1 MNATADRILDA
12 GQELIQTGGFSAM
25 SFQDIA
31 SEVGIRKPSI
41 IHHFP
46 TKAELGVAIIRRYR
60 DTFAAQLQQISE
72 DPAKSSW
79 DALEFYFSPYL
90 FLASTPDKVCLC
102 GALAGEIPVLPEVMR
117 VEVKQFIEAHQRW
130 LEEILRE
137 GVERGE
143 FVLIDSPKS
152 LSRVI
157 FNSLQGSL
165 LVTRSTGDVSQL
177 KEIINAMR
185 KLVKSESS
193 IQQIR

>member
-60 DTFAAQLQQISE
+60 DTFTAQLQQISE

-102 GALAGEIPVLPEVMR
+102 GALAGEIPVLPGVMR
-117 VEVKQFIEAHQRW
+117 VEEKQFIEAHQRW

-143 FVLIDSPKS
+143 LVLIDSPKS

-165 LVTRSTGDVSQL
+165 LVTRSTRDVSQL

>member
-143 FVLIDSPKS
+143 LMLIDSSKS

-165 LVTRSTGDVSQL
+165 LVRRSTEDVSQL

-193 IQQIR
+193 IQKIR

>member
-12 GQELIQTGGFSAM
+12 GQVLIQTGGFSAM

-41 IHHFP
+41 IHHFA

-143 FVLIDSPKS
+143 LMLIDSPKS

-165 LVTRSTGDVSQL
+165 LVRRSTEDVSQL

>member
-72 DPAKSSW
+72 EPTKSSW

-117 VEVKQFIEAHQRW
+117 VGVKQFIEAHQRW

-137 GVERGE
+137 GVERSE

>member
-72 DPAKSSW
+72 EPAKSSW

-102 GALAGEIPVLPEVMR
+102 GALAGEIPVLPGVMR

-137 GVERGE
+137 GVERGGL
-143 FVLIDSPKS
+143 VLIDSPKS

>member
-12 GQELIQTGGFSAM
+12 GQELIQTRGFSAM

-31 SEVGIRKPSI
+31 FEVGIKKPSI

-60 DTFAAQLQQISE
+60 GTFAAQLQEISE
-72 DPAKSSW
+72 DPSKSSV
-79 DALEFYFSPYL
+79 DALDFYFSPYL
-90 FLASTPDKVCLC
+90 FFASTRDKVCLC
-102 GALAGEIPVLPEVMR
+102 GALAGEMPALPKTMR
-117 VEVKQFIEAHQRW
+117 AEVKQFMKAHQQW
-130 LEEILRE
+130 LEEILRR
-137 GVERGE
+137 GSGLGE
-143 FVLIDSPKS
+143 FALIDSPKS

-165 LVTRSTGDVSQL
+165 LVRRSTKDVSQL
-177 KEIINAMR
+177 KDVISAIR
-185 KLVKSESS
+185 KLVKNKSS

>member
-143 FVLIDSPKS
+143 LVLIDSPQS
-152 LSRVI
+152 LSRII

-165 LVTRSTGDVSQL
+165 LVRRSTGDVSQL

>member
-72 DPAKSSW
+72 KHAKSSW

-143 FVLIDSPKS
+143 LVLIDSPKF

-165 LVTRSTGDVSQL
+165 LVRRSTEDVSQL
-177 KEIINAMR
+177 KDIINAIR

>member
-143 FVLIDSPKS
+143 LMLIDSPKS

-165 LVTRSTGDVSQL
+165 LVRRSTEDVSQL

>member
-72 DPAKSSW
+72 EPAKSSW

-102 GALAGEIPVLPEVMR
+102 GALAGEIPVLPGVMR

-143 FVLIDSPKS
+143 LVLIDSPKS

-165 LVTRSTGDVSQL
+165 LVRRSTGDVSQL

>member
-31 SEVGIRKPSI
+31 SEVGIKKPSI

-60 DTFAAQLQQISE
+60 DTFASQLQQISM

-143 FVLIDSPKS
+143 LVLIDSPQS

-165 LVTRSTGDVSQL
+165 LVRRSTGDVSQL

>member
-1 MNATADRILDA
+1 
-12 GQELIQTGGFSAM
+12 
-25 SFQDIA
+25 
-31 SEVGIRKPSI
+31 
-41 IHHFP
+41 
-46 TKAELGVAIIRRYR
+46 
-60 DTFAAQLQQISE
+60 
-72 DPAKSSW
+72 
-79 DALEFYFSPYL
+79 
-90 FLASTPDKVCLC
+90 
-102 GALAGEIPVLPEVMR
+102 
-117 VEVKQFIEAHQRW
+117 VKQFIEAHQLW

-143 FVLIDSPKS
+143 LVLIDSPKS

-165 LVTRSTGDVSQL
+165 LVRRSTGDVSQL

>member
-41 IHHFP
+41 IHHFA

-143 FVLIDSPKS
+143 LMLIDSPKS

-165 LVTRSTGDVSQL
+165 LVRRSTEDVSQL

>member
-1 MNATADRILDA
+1 
-12 GQELIQTGGFSAM
+12 
-25 SFQDIA
+25 
-31 SEVGIRKPSI
+31 
-41 IHHFP
+41 
-46 TKAELGVAIIRRYR
+46 
-60 DTFAAQLQQISE
+60 
-72 DPAKSSW
+72 
-79 DALEFYFSPYL
+79 
-90 FLASTPDKVCLC
+90 
-102 GALAGEIPVLPEVMR
+102 MR

-143 FVLIDSPKS
+143 LMLIDSSKS

-165 LVTRSTGDVSQL
+165 LVRRSTEDVSQL

>member
-79 DALEFYFSPYL
+79 DALEFYFSPYR
-90 FLASTPDKVCLC
+90 FFASTPDKVCLC

-143 FVLIDSPKS
+143 LVLIDSPQS

-165 LVTRSTGDVSQL
+165 LVRRSTGDVSQL

>member
-143 FVLIDSPKS
+143 LVLIDSPKS

-165 LVTRSTGDVSQL
+165 LFRRSTGDVSQL

-185 KLVKSESS
+185 KLVKSEFS

>member
-72 DPAKSSW
+72 EPTKSSW
-79 DALEFYFSPYL
+79 DALEFYFSPYR
-90 FLASTPDKVCLC
+90 FFASTPDKVCLC
-102 GALAGEIPVLPEVMR
+102 GALAGEIPALPETMR
-117 VEVKQFIEAHQRW
+117 VEVKHFMEAHQQW
-130 LEEILRE
+130 LEEILRR
-137 GVERGE
+137 GAGRGE
-143 FVLIDSPKS
+143 FAPTDSPES
-152 LSRVI
+152 LSRMI

-165 LVTRSTGDVSQL
+165 LVKRSTEDLSQL
-177 KEIINAMR
+177 EDVIAAIS
-185 KLVKSESS
+185 KLL
-193 IQQIR
+193 QTAQD

>member
-41 IHHFP
+41 IHHFA

-60 DTFAAQLQQISE
+60 DTFAAQLQKISE
-72 DPAKSSW
+72 EPAKSSW

-143 FVLIDSPKS
+143 LVLIDSPQS

-165 LVTRSTGDVSQL
+165 LVRRSTGDISQL
-177 KEIINAMR
+177 KEIINAMQ

>member
-143 FVLIDSPKS
+143 LVLIDSPQS

-165 LVTRSTGDVSQL
+165 LVRRSTGDVSQL

-193 IQQIR
+193 TQQIR

>member
-102 GALAGEIPVLPEVMR
+102 GALAGEIPVLPGVMR

-137 GVERGE
+137 GVKRGE
-143 FVLIDSPKS
+143 LVLIDSPKS

-165 LVTRSTGDVSQL
+165 LVRRSTGDVSQL

>member
-72 DPAKSSW
+72 EPTKSSW

-117 VEVKQFIEAHQRW
+117 VGVKQFIEAHQRW

-143 FVLIDSPKS
+143 LVLIDSPKS

-165 LVTRSTGDVSQL
+165 LFRRSTGDVSQL

>member
-79 DALEFYFSPYL
+79 DALEFYFSPYR
-90 FLASTPDKVCLC
+90 FFASTPDKVCLC

-143 FVLIDSPKS
+143 LVLIDSPKS

>member
-143 FVLIDSPKS
+143 LVLIDSPKS

>member
-1 MNATADRILDA
+1 MNATAERILDA

-143 FVLIDSPKS
+143 LVLIDSPQS

-165 LVTRSTGDVSQL
+165 LVRRSTEDVSQL

>member
-72 DPAKSSW
+72 EPAKSSW

-137 GVERGE
+137 GVKRGE
-143 FVLIDSPKS
+143 LVLIDSPKS

-165 LVTRSTGDVSQL
+165 LFRRSTGDVSQL